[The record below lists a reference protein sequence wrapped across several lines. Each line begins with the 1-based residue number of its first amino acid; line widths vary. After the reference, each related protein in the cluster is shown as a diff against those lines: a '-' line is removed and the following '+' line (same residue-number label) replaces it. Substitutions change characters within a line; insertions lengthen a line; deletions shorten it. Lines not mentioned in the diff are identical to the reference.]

1 MNFHIQDFI
10 NDENMV
16 FVGDYDGCDGWV
28 ALQGANIVSVLLVQS
43 DEPGDYQSMPA
54 HVLEMIPSAA
64 FSYPVS
70 VLQQIVEDYKDI
82 EFSNMQDKLDEVR
95 AFFFRDAIDRHEQ
108 EHYASLINT
117 VQLYMEKLRG

>member
-10 NDENMV
+10 NDPNMV

-28 ALQGANIVSVLLVQS
+28 ALQGVNIVSVLLVQS
-43 DEPGDYQSMPA
+43 DEPSDYQSMPA
-54 HVLEMIPSAA
+54 HVLNMIPSGA

-70 VLQQIVEDYKDI
+70 VLQQIAEDYKDI
-82 EFSNMQDKLDEVR
+82 EFSNMQDKLDELR
-95 AFFFRDAIDRHEQ
+95 AFFHCDAVNEDEFL
-108 EHYASLINT
+108 HYTSLVNS